1 MTIATVTDGRAFQVL
16 VSHRVHVQ
24 ASLEA
29 LSKRYAR
36 RGLALAPW
44 SWGKAYSR
52 LEHTSNQPCCIPRT
66 CCSDCHN
73 IARIPL
79 TLTGE
84 PPCYKGWSFVAAL
97 THIEGETVV
106 RTVPGQEV
114 PVIYRTRGAVCDHC
128 RVARRRSETY
138 VLRHEDGRLVQVG
151 STCIG
156 DFLGADVAGDLAA
169 AAATLYAAARG
180 IAEDGCEG
188 MGGGSGET
196 TLGEYLPFVA
206 WCVREQGWT
215 SRTAARE
222 RGDASATADRA
233 MTYLS
238 DPKIRK
244 EAGCDPTADDVALA
258 GAAEAW
264 AEAITDE
271 TIAADRGDYL
281 HNLRV
286 VARSGLVVRKTAGIA
301 ASMIVAYQRHLG
313 RERAKIE
320 RAARPVAN
328 VHVGTVGKR
337 ETWGPIVLDFV
348 TGYETDYGYTTV
360 LKFRT
365 VEGATIV
372 WKASSTDLERA
383 DVGKT
388 FTLTGTVKKH
398 DEYKGEKQTIV
409 SRCRVEAV
417 VQIAIEAESRAL
429 DQSVQSACR

>member
-1 MTIATVTDGRAFQVL
+1 MTIDTVTDGRTFQVL
-16 VSHRVHVQ
+16 VSHHAHVQ

-29 LSKRYAR
+29 LAKRYAR

-52 LEHTSNQPCCIPRT
+52 IEHTSDDPCITPRVI
-66 CCSDCHN
+66 CRGCHN
-73 IARIPL
+73 VARVPL

-84 PPCYKGWSFVAAL
+84 PPRYQGWSFVAAL
-97 THIEGETVV
+97 THIDGETVV
-106 RTVPGQEV
+106 RTVPGQET
-114 PVIYRTRGAVCDHC
+114 PVMYRTRDAVCDHC
-128 RVARRRSETY
+128 NVNRRRSETY
-138 VLRHEDGRLVQVG
+138 VLRHEDGRIVQVG

-156 DFLGADVAGDLAA
+156 DFLGADVAGDIAA

-188 MGGGSGET
+188 MGGGSGEM

-206 WCVREQGWT
+206 WCVREQGWV

-222 RGDASATADRA
+222 SVTGGIATADRA
-233 MTYLS
+233 MTFLLN
-238 DPKIRK
+238 RK
-244 EAGCDPTADDVALA
+244 LREEAKCDPTAEDVALA
-258 GAAEAW
+258 GAAETW

-271 TIAADRGDYL
+271 TIAAERGDYL

-301 ASMIVAYQRHLG
+301 ASMVTAYQRHLG
-313 RERAKIE
+313 KERARAE
-320 RAARPVAN
+320 RATRPVVN

-337 ETWGPIVLDFV
+337 ETWTPVVLDFV

-360 LKFRT
+360 LKFKT

-372 WKASSTDLERA
+372 WKASNAGLGRSDA
-383 DVGKT
+383 GKT
-388 FTLTGTVKKH
+388 YTVTGTVKKH
-398 DEYKGEKQTIV
+398 DEYKGQKQTIV
-409 SRCRVEAV
+409 SRCRVEELA
-417 VQIAIEAESRAL
+417 QMSIEAAS
-429 DQSVQSACR
+429 